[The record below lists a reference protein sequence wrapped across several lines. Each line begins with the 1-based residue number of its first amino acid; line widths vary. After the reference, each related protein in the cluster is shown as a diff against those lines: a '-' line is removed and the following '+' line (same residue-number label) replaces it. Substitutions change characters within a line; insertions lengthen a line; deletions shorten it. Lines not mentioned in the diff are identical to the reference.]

1 MIDSAMAL
9 VLLDGRSFSA
19 AVPLAQ
25 NSHAHMLLATI
36 SGPTTGPSPFLCISQ
51 PPNITAPEA
60 EMRHWAPGLAQLTR
74 RSPFQADIPRLLEG
88 KQASYASFSWAV
100 ERLRSSYMTL
110 VRYVFGRAG
119 G

>member
-25 NSHAHMLLATI
+25 NSYAHMLLATI

-51 PPNITAPEA
+51 PPNTTAPEA

-74 RSPFQADIPRLLEG
+74 RRPIQADILRLLEG
-88 KQASYASFSWAV
+88 KQASSFSWTFK
-100 ERLRSSYMTL
+100 RLR
-110 VRYVFGRAG
+110 
-119 G
+119 